1 MTWLAA
7 AGGALWLGLLTSIS
21 PCPLATNIAAVSY
34 VGRFVGGSRRAIW
47 AAVAYVVGRAIAYAA
62 VAFVVVSGLLSIPGV
77 AMFLQQQGQRWLGP
91 ILLLTGLVL
100 LGAIPLRLPGSGRL
114 GRLGERAGR
123 RGLGGALLLGALFA
137 LAFCPVSAALFFGSL
152 IPLALAEE
160 SRLLL
165 PLLYGVGTGIPV
177 VAIAV
182 PLALGATRVGTALAR
197 LEAVELWARRATG
210 AIFVAVGLYFLA
222 SAFGLLV

>member
-222 SAFGLLV
+222 SAFGLLA

>member
-197 LEAVELWARRATG
+197 LE
-210 AIFVAVGLYFLA
+210 
-222 SAFGLLV
+222 